1 MDDSELQYLPE
12 EEKKILEAYNNNNIT
27 DDVTNAT
34 YNGPKLFSIFGPPDN
49 NTETLSQNST
59 SLANS
64 TVSLAKNSTTV

>member
-12 EEKKILEAYNNNNIT
+12 DEKKILEEYNNNNIT

-34 YNGPKLFSIFGPPDN
+34 YNGPKLFSIFGPTDN
-49 NTETLSQNST
+49 DNETLSQNST

-64 TVSLAKNSTTV
+64 TVPLAKNLTTV